1 MVKNMKIEEMIEN
14 GKIFYD
20 ELVQDEHGR
29 FKSWEYCYEIF
40 YNNFGVELNEEL
52 LDKLSLYLYMYLSS
66 WGMYRGSSFLLQ
78 KDYKIHKPIIV
89 EALKEKYKPLLNI
102 KCRDYLD
109 KTNQDLLI
117 EISDYIEEY
126 FNKVRAEVKSVDVKQ
141 DVSYTLITKIL
152 LGIYGCVPA
161 YDRYFILGVKK
172 YKVTTGNFN
181 INSIVKLS
189 NFYIENEIEFEE
201 LRSRMK
207 IKTIEYPQ
215 MKLLDMCFWKA
226 GIK

>member
-1 MVKNMKIEEMIEN
+1 MNTEDIIKDGRDFHN
-14 GKIFYD
+14 

-40 YNNFGVELNEEL
+40 YNNFDNQLNEDL

-78 KDYKIHKPIIV
+78 KDYKIHKPIIK
-89 EALKEKYKPLLNI
+89 EALNKKYKPLLNI
-102 KCRDYLD
+102 KCEDYLD
-109 KTNQDLLI
+109 KTNQKLLM
-117 EISDYIEEY
+117 EISNYIEKY
-126 FNKVRAEVKSVDVKQ
+126 YNKVRLEVKATNIKQ
-141 DVSYTLITKIL
+141 DISYTLITKIL

-161 YDRYFILGVKK
+161 YDRYFIIGVKK
-172 YKVTTGNFN
+172 YKATTGNYN
-181 INSIVKLS
+181 INSIIKLS
-189 NFYIENEIEFEE
+189 KFYKENEVE
-201 LRSRMK
+201 LEKVRSKMK
-207 IKTIEYPQ
+207 INNIEYPQ